1 MIKNFKCL
9 ICGSNMEDDE
19 SKIFHVCKH
28 CHDKISEP
36 YNFEMDNG
44 VNLGIEEIAA
54 RPGSKITGN
63 VLILKMDDGKP
74 ADAVCPICGRPFHRF
89 DKNQVS
95 CGHCYYIKK
104 CVKCGRNYLT
114 RYENSKYCSK
124 HCLNHETL
132 LFEFAD
138 ECKFTEEDK
147 TILRNK
153 VLMNNINS
161 KRIENDTNFPGKI
174 VYSLKDK
181 TVFATTEEVD
191 EEDNVII
198 YYYTNEIDKI
208 VKIIKAKF
216 VMDVPTDENELRKAF
231 WSLVTPVPVITSWSQ
246 VKEGDTLSENMD
258 VVKYVYPY
266 SKRRCYKITSS
277 KGSFIAADSHFIK
290 VEITDS
296 EGNVINKKVER
307 KLPDD
312 GDTNFA
318 TMEFIYNYNIIE
330 GRKIKIVGIDDYTI
344 EKYEKSDV
352 RCVETEK
359 HEYTINGIISHNC
372 TRYMYYALSDTYI
385 MEGECNNP
393 DSSGILECTAPGGFC
408 ECCAKKSGMR
418 PILNQ
423 LMKEQKGKGLRTLK
437 IGGLISTNLNEP
449 LTQLYLDSIHNSSSA
464 TSHTNIVNTYDCY
477 ASSPIIKKA
486 AEETTTLG
494 KRKVI
499 YEGLKEIYSAND
511 VKIDD
516 YNLQIIAKKMTSYKR
531 TPEGIKLINEDAGEV
546 CDVISIR
553 AIGGNTSSNIF
564 KSATFSTSFDTIS
577 KGGEVAFN
585 DADSFND
592 IFREDL

>member
-1 MIKNFKCL
+1 MDKNFKCL
-9 ICGSNMEDDE
+9 ICGSNMEDDD

-28 CHDKISEP
+28 CRDKMSEP
-36 YNFEMDNG
+36 YDFETDGG
-44 VNLGIEEIAA
+44 VNLGFKEIAS
-54 RPGSKITGN
+54 RPGAKIMGSILT
-63 VLILKMDDGKP
+63 LKMDEKDL
-74 ADAVCPICGRPFHRF
+74 DAICPICGRPFHRF
-89 DKNQVS
+89 SKEQVS
-95 CGHCYYIKK
+95 CGHCYHIKK
-104 CVKCGRNYLT
+104 CTKCGEYYLT

-132 LFEFAD
+132 LLEFAD
-138 ECKFTEEDK
+138 DCKFEDREK
-147 TILRNK
+147 EKEDILKSNES
-153 VLMNNINS
+153 L
-161 KRIENDTNFPGKI
+161 RIFDDKKDFLNFPGKI

-181 TVFATTEEVD
+181 TVFATTEEIDLENEVL
-191 EEDNVII
+191 I
-198 YYYTNEIDKI
+198 YIYTNEIDKI
-208 VKIIKAKF
+208 IKTVKAKF
-216 VMDVPTDENELRKAF
+216 MMGIPIGEDELRKAF
-231 WSLVTPVPVITSWSQ
+231 WGLVTPTPVITSWNQ
-246 VKEGDTLSENMD
+246 IKEGDTLSENMD
-258 VVKYVYPY
+258 VVEHIFPY

-290 VEITDS
+290 VEIVDS
-296 EGNVINKKVER
+296 EGRVINKEVER

-318 TMEFIYNYNIIE
+318 TLEFIYNHNTME
-330 GRKIKIVGIDDYTI
+330 NEKVRIVGIDDYTI
-344 EKYEKSDV
+344 EKYDASDV
-352 RCVETEK
+352 RCVETRS
-359 HEYTINGIISHNC
+359 HEYTINGITSHNC

-393 DSSGILECTAPGGFC
+393 NSSGILECTAPGGFC

-418 PILNQ
+418 PVLNQ

-499 YEGLKEIYSAND
+499 YEGLKEIYSANG